1 MFQPGF
7 NELRETKVKD
17 SGTFAF
23 TFRYLFSMEPYTRG
37 TDPDKRSQESIRLP
51 IAIVLVKTSC
61 RLADKSADLDSIL

>member
-23 TFRYLFSMEPYTRG
+23 DSLLDIYFPWNHIPEVQILTR
-37 TDPDKRSQESIRLP
+37 DPEK
-51 IAIVLVKTSC
+51 A
-61 RLADKSADLDSIL
+61 